1 MSFSSRTSRL
11 LLCGVLAVGLLAF
24 AVSAP
29 AQAEPAQ
36 QQFATNTPL
45 PDGRILYRV
54 VAGDTCTKIQ
64 LLYGIS
70 FETLRQLNQ
79 GINADC
85 TNIIEGQEL
94 LVGTGGP
101 AAAPSNTPGPSPTPP
116 AAVATPTSIAGT
128 TEICVL
134 LFDDLNGDALRQ
146 ETEPVLLGGA
156 ISVTEVNG
164 KFSETRETAINP
176 DVAAYP
182 GMCFTDVP
190 EGEYNIGAAIPD
202 NYNPTMVLTYTLDVR
217 AGDRAFVDFGAQSR
231 ESPSAHEGGNS
242 GGNAAS
248 PILGI
253 AGGVLLLGGVALGW
267 FALRHR
273 NRPGKNLPG
282 DPLHR

>member
-1 MSFSSRTSRL
+1 MNTSKRWL
-11 LLCGVLAVGLLAF
+11 AGALAVGLVAIALWM
-24 AVSAP
+24 P
-29 AQAEPAQ
+29 AQAGPSQ

-54 VAGDTCTKIQ
+54 AAGDTCTKIQ
-64 LLYGIS
+64 LLYGIG

-101 AAAPSNTPGPSPTPP
+101 AAAPSNAPGPSTTPDV
-116 AAVATPTSIAGT
+116 AAATPTAPAGT

-156 ISVTEVNG
+156 ISVTENSG
-164 KFSETRETAINP
+164 KFSETRETVVNP
-176 DVAAYP
+176 DPEAYA
-182 GMCFTDVP
+182 GMCFSDVP

-202 NYNPTMVLTYTLDVR
+202 NYNPTMTLTYTLDVN

-231 ESPSAHEGGNS
+231 EASSGETGGNQD
-242 GGNAAS
+242 ATPTS

-253 AGGVLLLGGVALGW
+253 IGGLLILGGLGLTW
-267 FALRHR
+267 FALRLR
-273 NRPGKNLPG
+273 NKPRNIPGN
-282 DPLHR
+282 PLRR

>member
-1 MSFSSRTSRL
+1 MRIL
-11 LLCGVLAVGLLAF
+11 GLWLCGLLAVGLVAF
-24 AVSAP
+24 GLFVP
-29 AQAEPAQ
+29 AQAGPAE

-64 LLYGIS
+64 LLYGIG

-79 GINADC
+79 SINADC

-101 AAAPSNTPGPSPTPP
+101 AVAPSSTPGPAPTPET
-116 AAVATPTSIAGT
+116 AVATPTAIAGT

-146 ETEPVLLGGA
+146 ETESVLLGGA
-156 ISVTEVNG
+156 ISVTENSG

-176 DVAAYP
+176 DPEAYA
-182 GMCFTDVP
+182 GTCFSDVP

-202 NYNPTMVLTYTLDVR
+202 NFNPTMTLTYTLDVH

-231 ESPSAHEGGNS
+231 QSPSGATGGDS
-242 GGNAAS
+242 GGSNTS

-253 AGGVLLLGGVALGW
+253 VGGALFLGGIALGW

-273 NRPGKNLPG
+273 NRPGKNIPG

>member
-1 MSFSSRTSRL
+1 MKMTRL
-11 LLCGVLAVGLLAF
+11 WLSGLLAVGLVALAL
-24 AVSAP
+24 SIP
-29 AQAEPAQ
+29 AQAAPVQ
-36 QQFATNTPL
+36 QQFVTNTPL

-64 LLYGIS
+64 LLYGIG

-101 AAAPSNTPGPSPTPP
+101 AIAPSSTPGPSPTPEP
-116 AAVATPTSIAGT
+116 AVATPTAIAGT

-146 ETEPVLLGGA
+146 ETESVLLGGA
-156 ISVTEVNG
+156 ISVTENSG

-176 DVAAYP
+176 DPEAYA
-182 GMCFTDVP
+182 GICFVDVP
-190 EGEYNIGAAIPD
+190 EGQYNIGAAIPD
-202 NYNPTMVLTYTLDVR
+202 NFNPTMTLTYTLDVH

-231 ESPSAHEGGNS
+231 EAGS
-242 GGNAAS
+242 GATASDPGADSTS

-253 AGGVLLLGGVALGW
+253 AGGALLLGGIVLAW
-267 FALRHR
+267 FAIRHR
-273 NRPGKNLPG
+273 NRPGKNVPG
-282 DPLHR
+282 NPLHRQR